1 MQCKRKILGK
11 INGLRNYGGSELGA
25 YRISMVKLNHDGSE
39 ETKITHPG
47 RWLNFDGS
55 FDNGIDET
63 IDYLLNA
70 RKDGWNIFAIE
81 NPHEFKGQIEL
92 ILTKSEDGTTTRID
106 DDIIKAFERFRTI
119 KVNSDPI
126 EVTNFI
132 YN

>member
-1 MQCKRKILGK
+1 M
-11 INGLRNYGGSELGA
+11 
-25 YRISMVKLNHDGSE
+25 
-39 ETKITHPG
+39 
-47 RWLNFDGS
+47 
-55 FDNGIDET
+55 
-63 IDYLLNA
+63 LNA

-119 KVNSDPI
+119 KVNSDPV

>member
-1 MQCKRKILGK
+1 MQGKRKILGK

-25 YRISMVKLNHDGSE
+25 YRISMVKLNYDGSE
-39 ETKITHPG
+39 DTKITHFG

-81 NPHEFKGQIEL
+81 NPHEFKGEIEL

-119 KVNSDPI
+119 KVNSDPV

>member
-1 MQCKRKILGK
+1 MQGKRKILGK

-25 YRISMVKLNHDGSE
+25 YRISMVKLNYDGSK

-81 NPHEFKGQIEL
+81 NPHEFKGEIEL

-119 KVNSDPI
+119 KVNSDPV

>member
-1 MQCKRKILGK
+1 MQGKRKILGK

-25 YRISMVKLNHDGSE
+25 YRISMVKLNYDGSK
-39 ETKITHPG
+39 ETKITHHG

-81 NPHEFKGQIEL
+81 NQHEFKGQIEL

-106 DDIIKAFERFRTI
+106 DDIIKAFERFMTI
-119 KVNSDPI
+119 KVNSDPV